1 VTRRDRIKAA
11 ASAAASCYVE
21 QFPGQTPTVDH
32 AAKLYHTIHASLV
45 SNADFDATYWPTFEA
60 MVNAINKRREQA
72 PRVRRPRSV
81 QMSDEEWGMVVMA
94 AGAEAIGVGASAKDS
109 TPAAWCRRV
118 LLREAERVRKEGM

>member
-1 VTRRDRIKAA
+1 MTRRDRIKQEAA
-11 ASAAASCYVE
+11 KDARTYCDD
-21 QFPGQTPTVDH
+21 FPGEAPNRAWAEGARDALLIGTE
-32 AAKLYHTIHASLV
+32 
-45 SNADFDATYWPTFEA
+45 FDATYWPTFEA